1 MQPRHFRI
9 IIALTCVA
17 LLGACSRDGREMQL
31 PTADQQESIAVT
43 TTAGAGAVAE
53 IAPVGG
59 FALTPPW
66 AEGAQLD
73 ARFTC
78 AAGISPNL
86 TFQNVASDI
95 VTLALS
101 IVDETANNSVHW
113 IVANIQPTDSVV
125 AEGLVPAGA
134 IQATNS
140 LGTVGFGAPCPPA
153 GETHTYRLTGYGLS
167 QQLELENGVDSAT
180 LIQAIELAALDTQ
193 SSSFIVTSN

>member
-9 IIALTCVA
+9 IFALTYVT
-17 LLGACSRDGREMQL
+17 LLSACSSDGREMQE
-31 PTADQQESIAVT
+31 PSANQQESIAVT
-43 TTAGAGAVAE
+43 TTASAE
-53 IAPVGG
+53 ITPVGG

-73 ARFTC
+73 VRFTC
-78 AAGISPNL
+78 AAGISPSL

-101 IVDETANNSVHW
+101 IVDETTNNSVQW
-113 IVANIQPTDSVV
+113 IVANIQPTQTAV
-125 AEGLVPAGA
+125 AEGQVPIGS
-134 IQATNS
+134 IESTNA
-140 LGTVGFGAPCPPA
+140 LGTIGFGAPCPPA

>member
-1 MQPRHFRI
+1 MQPRHFRTI
-9 IIALTCVA
+9 FALTCVT
-17 LLGACSRDGREMQL
+17 LMGACSNDGREMQE
-31 PTADQQESIAVT
+31 PSANQQESIAVT
-43 TTAGAGAVAE
+43 TTAGAVMTP
-53 IAPVGG
+53 IGG

-78 AAGISPNL
+78 AAGISPSL
-86 TFQNVASDI
+86 TFVNVATDI

-101 IVDETANNSVHW
+101 IVDETTNNSVQW
-113 IVANIQPTDSVV
+113 IVANIQPTQTAL
-125 AEGLVPAGA
+125 AEGQVPIGSIEAM
-134 IQATNS
+134 NS
-140 LGTVGFGAPCPPA
+140 LGTIGFGAPCPPA

>member
-9 IIALTCVA
+9 ILALTCVT
-17 LLGACSRDGREMQL
+17 LFSACSRDGREMQE
-31 PTADQQESIAVT
+31 PSADQQESIAVT
-43 TTAGAGAVAE
+43 TTAGAVMT
-53 IAPVGG
+53 PVGG

-78 AAGISPNL
+78 TAGISPSL
-86 TFQNVASDI
+86 TFQNVASDV

-101 IVDETANNSVHW
+101 IVDETANNSVQW
-113 IVANIQPTDSVV
+113 VVANIQPTETALTEGSV
-125 AEGLVPAGA
+125 PTGA
-134 IQATNS
+134 IEATNS
-140 LGTVGFGAPCPPA
+140 LGTIGFGAPCPPA

-193 SSSFIVTSN
+193 SSSFIVTSI

>member
-1 MQPRHFRI
+1 MQPRHFPTI
-9 IIALTCVA
+9 FALTCVT
-17 LLGACSRDGREMQL
+17 LFSACSRDGREMQE
-31 PTADQQESIAVT
+31 PSADQQESIAVT
-43 TTAGAGAVAE
+43 TTVGAVMT
-53 IAPVGG
+53 PVGG

-78 AAGISPNL
+78 ASGISPSL
-86 TFQNVASDI
+86 AFQNVASDV

-101 IVDETANNSVHW
+101 IVDETANNSVQW
-113 IVANIQPTDSVV
+113 VVANIQPTET
-125 AEGLVPAGA
+125 ALTEGSAPTGA
-134 IQATNS
+134 IEATNS
-140 LGTVGFGAPCPPA
+140 LGTIGFGAPCPPA

-193 SSSFIVTSN
+193 SSSFIVKSN

>member
-1 MQPRHFRI
+1 MQPRHFQI
-9 IIALTCVA
+9 IFALTCVA
-17 LLGACSRDGREMQL
+17 FLGACSSDGREMQE
-31 PTADQQESIAVT
+31 PSANQQESIAVT
-43 TTAGAGAVAE
+43 TTAGAGAE
-53 IAPVGG
+53 TAPSGG

-78 AAGISPNL
+78 AAGISPSL

-101 IVDETANNSVHW
+101 IVDETANNSVQW

-125 AEGLVPAGA
+125 TEGIVPPGA
-134 IQATNS
+134 IEAMNS
-140 LGTVGFGAPCPPA
+140 LGTIGFGAPCPPA

-167 QQLELENGVDSAT
+167 QQVELENGVDSAT

-193 SSSFIVTSN
+193 SSSFIVTSNS

>member
-1 MQPRHFRI
+1 MQEPS
-9 IIALTCVA
+9 AN
-17 LLGACSRDGREMQL
+17 
-31 PTADQQESIAVT
+31 QQESIAVT
-43 TTAGAGAVAE
+43 TTAGAVMT
-53 IAPVGG
+53 PVGG

-78 AAGISPNL
+78 AAGISPSL
-86 TFQNVASDI
+86 TFVNVASDI

-101 IVDETANNSVHW
+101 IVDETTNNSVQW
-113 IVANIQPTDSVV
+113 IVANIQPTQTAV
-125 AEGLVPAGA
+125 AEGQVPVGS
-134 IQATNS
+134 IEATNS
-140 LGTVGFGAPCPPA
+140 LGNIGFGAPCPPA

>member
-9 IIALTCVA
+9 IFALTCVA
-17 LLGACSRDGREMQL
+17 LLGACSSDGREMQE
-31 PTADQQESIAVT
+31 PSANQQDSIAVT
-43 TTAGAGAVAE
+43 TTADAVAGAE

-78 AAGISPNL
+78 AAGISPSL

-101 IVDETANNSVHW
+101 IVDETTNNSVQW
-113 IVANIQPTDSVV
+113 IVANIQPTQTAV
-125 AEGLVPAGA
+125 AEGQVPIGS
-134 IQATNS
+134 IEATNS
-140 LGTVGFGAPCPPA
+140 LGAIGFGAPCPPA

>member
-1 MQPRHFRI
+1 MQPRHLRI
-9 IIALTCVA
+9 IFALTCVT
-17 LLGACSRDGREMQL
+17 LLGACSRDGREMQE
-31 PTADQQESIAVT
+31 PSANQQESIAVT
-43 TTAGAGAVAE
+43 TTAGAVMT
-53 IAPVGG
+53 PVGG

-78 AAGISPNL
+78 AAGISPSL
-86 TFQNVASDI
+86 TFVNVASDI

-101 IVDETANNSVHW
+101 IVDETANNSVQW
-113 IVANIQPTDSVV
+113 IVANIPPTQTAV
-125 AEGLVPAGA
+125 AEGQVPIGS
-134 IQATNS
+134 IEATNS
-140 LGTVGFGAPCPPA
+140 LGAIGFGAPCPPA

-180 LIQAIELAALDTQ
+180 LIQAIELSALDTQ

>member
-1 MQPRHFRI
+1 MQPRHLRVVF
-9 IIALTCVA
+9 ALTFVT
-17 LLGACSRDGREMQL
+17 LLGACSRDGREMQE
-31 PTADQQESIAVT
+31 PSANQQESIAVT
-43 TTAGAGAVAE
+43 TTAETAVMTPA
-53 IAPVGG
+53 GG

-78 AAGISPNL
+78 AAGISPSL
-86 TFQNVASDI
+86 TFVNVASDI

-101 IVDETANNSVHW
+101 IVDETTNNSVQW
-113 IVANIQPTDSVV
+113 IVANIQPTQTAV
-125 AEGLVPAGA
+125 AEGQVPVGS
-134 IQATNS
+134 IEATNS
-140 LGTVGFGAPCPPA
+140 LGTIGFDAPCPPA

>member
-1 MQPRHFRI
+1 MQLRHLRI
-9 IIALTCVA
+9 IFVLTSIS
-17 LLGACSRDGREMQL
+17 LLSACSRDGRDMRE
-31 PTADQQESIAVT
+31 PSADQQESIAVT
-43 TTAGAGAVAE
+43 TTAGAV
-53 IAPVGG
+53 ITPVGG

-78 AAGISPNL
+78 AAGISPSL

-101 IVDETANNSVHW
+101 IVDETTNNSVQW
-113 IVANIQPTDSVV
+113 IVANIQPTQTAL
-125 AEGLVPAGA
+125 AEGQVPIGS
-134 IQATNS
+134 IQAMNS
-140 LGTVGFGAPCPPA
+140 LGTIGFGAPCPPA

>member
-1 MQPRHFRI
+1 MQPRHFRTI
-9 IIALTCVA
+9 FALTCVT
-17 LLGACSRDGREMQL
+17 LMGACSNDGREMQE
-31 PTADQQESIAVT
+31 PSANQQESIAVT
-43 TTAGAGAVAE
+43 TTAGAVMTP
-53 IAPVGG
+53 IGG
-59 FALTPPW
+59 FALTPTW

-78 AAGISPNL
+78 AAGISPSL
-86 TFQNVASDI
+86 TFVNVASDI

-101 IVDETANNSVHW
+101 IVDETTNNSVQW
-113 IVANIQPTDSVV
+113 IVANIQPTQTAV
-125 AEGLVPAGA
+125 AEGQVPVGS
-134 IQATNS
+134 IEATNS
-140 LGTVGFGAPCPPA
+140 LGTIGFGAPCPPA

>member
-1 MQPRHFRI
+1 MQPRHLRVVF
-9 IIALTCVA
+9 ALTFVT
-17 LLGACSRDGREMQL
+17 LLGACSRDGREMQE
-31 PTADQQESIAVT
+31 PSANQQESIAVT
-43 TTAGAGAVAE
+43 TTAGAVMTPA
-53 IAPVGG
+53 GG

-78 AAGISPNL
+78 AAGISPSL
-86 TFQNVASDI
+86 TFVNVASDI

-101 IVDETANNSVHW
+101 IVDETTNNSVQW
-113 IVANIQPTDSVV
+113 IVANIQPTQTAV
-125 AEGLVPAGA
+125 AEGQVPLGS
-134 IQATNS
+134 IEATNA
-140 LGTVGFGAPCPPA
+140 LGIIGFGAPCPPA

-167 QQLELENGVDSAT
+167 QQVELENGVDSAT

>member
-1 MQPRHFRI
+1 MQPRHLRVIF
-9 IIALTCVA
+9 ALTCVT
-17 LLGACSRDGREMQL
+17 LLGACSRDGREMQE
-31 PTADQQESIAVT
+31 PSANQQESIAVT
-43 TTAGAGAVAE
+43 TTAGAVMT
-53 IAPVGG
+53 PVGG

-78 AAGISPNL
+78 AAGISPSL
-86 TFQNVASDI
+86 TFVNVASDI

-101 IVDETANNSVHW
+101 IVDETTNNSVQW
-113 IVANIQPTDSVV
+113 IVANIQPTQTAV
-125 AEGLVPAGA
+125 AEGQVPIGS
-134 IQATNS
+134 IEATNA
-140 LGTVGFGAPCPPA
+140 LGTIGFGAPCPPA

>member
-1 MQPRHFRI
+1 MQLRHLRI
-9 IIALTCVA
+9 IFALTSIS
-17 LLGACSRDGREMQL
+17 LLSACSRDGRDMRE
-31 PTADQQESIAVT
+31 PSADQQESIAVT
-43 TTAGAGAVAE
+43 TTAGAV
-53 IAPVGG
+53 ITPVGG

-78 AAGISPNL
+78 AAGISPSL

-101 IVDETANNSVHW
+101 IVDETTNNSVQW
-113 IVANIQPTDSVV
+113 IVANIQPTETVV
-125 AEGLVPAGA
+125 AAGSVPTGA
-134 IQATNS
+134 IEGINA
-140 LGTVGFGAPCPPA
+140 LGTIGFSAPCPPA

-167 QQLELENGVDSAT
+167 QQLDLENGVDSAT
-180 LIQAIELAALDTQ
+180 LIQAIELATLDTQ

>member
-9 IIALTCVA
+9 IFALTCVT
-17 LLGACSRDGREMQL
+17 LLSACSNDGREMQE
-31 PTADQQESIAVT
+31 PSANQQESIAVT
-43 TTAGAGAVAE
+43 TTAGAE

-78 AAGISPNL
+78 AAGISPSL
-86 TFQNVASDI
+86 TFVNVATDI

-101 IVDETANNSVHW
+101 IVDETTNNSVQW
-113 IVANIQPTDSVV
+113 IVANIQPTQTAV
-125 AEGLVPAGA
+125 AEGQVPIGS
-134 IQATNS
+134 IEATNS
-140 LGTVGFGAPCPPA
+140 LGTIGFGAPCPPA

>member
-1 MQPRHFRI
+1 MQPRHLRVVF
-9 IIALTCVA
+9 ALTFVT
-17 LLGACSRDGREMQL
+17 LLGACSRDGREMQE
-31 PTADQQESIAVT
+31 PSANQQESIAVT
-43 TTAGAGAVAE
+43 TTAGAVMT
-53 IAPVGG
+53 PVGG

-78 AAGISPNL
+78 AAGISPSL
-86 TFQNVASDI
+86 TFVNVASDI

-101 IVDETANNSVHW
+101 IVDETTNNSVQW
-113 IVANIQPTDSVV
+113 IVANIPPTQTAV
-125 AEGLVPAGA
+125 AEGQVPIGSIEAA
-134 IQATNS
+134 NA
-140 LGTVGFGAPCPPA
+140 LGTIGFGAPCPPA

-180 LIQAIELAALDTQ
+180 LIQAVELAALDTQ

>member
-9 IIALTCVA
+9 ILALTCVT
-17 LLGACSRDGREMQL
+17 LFSACSRDGREMQE
-31 PTADQQESIAVT
+31 PSADQQESIAVT
-43 TTAGAGAVAE
+43 TTAGALMT
-53 IAPVGG
+53 PVGG

-78 AAGISPNL
+78 TAGISPSL
-86 TFQNVASDI
+86 TFQNVASDV

-101 IVDETANNSVHW
+101 IVDETANNSVQW
-113 IVANIQPTDSVV
+113 VVANIQPTETALIEGSV
-125 AEGLVPAGA
+125 PTGA
-134 IQATNS
+134 IEATNS
-140 LGTVGFGAPCPPA
+140 LGTIGFGAPCPPA

-167 QQLELENGVDSAT
+167 QQIELENGVDSAT

-193 SSSFIVTSN
+193 SSSFIVTSI

>member
-9 IIALTCVA
+9 ILALTCVI
-17 LLGACSRDGREMQL
+17 LLSACSRDGREMQE
-31 PTADQQESIAVT
+31 PSADQQESIAVT
-43 TTAGAGAVAE
+43 TTAGAE

-78 AAGISPNL
+78 AAGISPSL
-86 TFQNVASDI
+86 TFQDVASDI

-101 IVDETANNSVHW
+101 IVDETANNSVQW
-113 IVANIQPTDSVV
+113 IVANIQPTETVV
-125 AEGLVPAGA
+125 AEGQVPVGS
-134 IQATNS
+134 IEATNA
-140 LGTVGFGAPCPPA
+140 LGTIGFSAPCPPA

-167 QQLELENGVDSAT
+167 QQLDLENGVDSAT

-193 SSSFIVTSN
+193 SSSFTVTSN

>member
-1 MQPRHFRI
+1 MQPRHFPTI
-9 IIALTCVA
+9 FALTCVT
-17 LLGACSRDGREMQL
+17 LFSACSRDGREMQE
-31 PTADQQESIAVT
+31 PSADQQESIAVT
-43 TTAGAGAVAE
+43 TTVGAVMT
-53 IAPVGG
+53 PVGG

-78 AAGISPNL
+78 ASGISPSL
-86 TFQNVASDI
+86 AFQNVASDV

-101 IVDETANNSVHW
+101 IVDETANNSVQW
-113 IVANIQPTDSVV
+113 VVANIQPTETALTEGSV
-125 AEGLVPAGA
+125 PTGA
-134 IQATNS
+134 IEATNS
-140 LGTVGFGAPCPPA
+140 LGTIGFGAPCPPA

-193 SSSFIVTSN
+193 SSSFIVKSN

>member
-1 MQPRHFRI
+1 MQPRHLRVVF
-9 IIALTCVA
+9 ALTFVT
-17 LLGACSRDGREMQL
+17 LLGACSRDGREMQE
-31 PTADQQESIAVT
+31 PSANQQESIAVT
-43 TTAGAGAVAE
+43 TTAETAVMT
-53 IAPVGG
+53 PVGG

-78 AAGISPNL
+78 AAGISPSL
-86 TFQNVASDI
+86 TFVNVASDI

-101 IVDETANNSVHW
+101 IVDETTNNSVQW
-113 IVANIQPTDSVV
+113 IVANIQPTQTAV
-125 AEGLVPAGA
+125 AEGQVPVGS
-134 IQATNS
+134 IEATNS
-140 LGTVGFGAPCPPA
+140 LGTIGFDAPCPPA

>member
-1 MQPRHFRI
+1 MQPRHLRI
-9 IIALTCVA
+9 IFALTCVT
-17 LLGACSRDGREMQL
+17 LLGACSRDGREMQE
-31 PTADQQESIAVT
+31 PSANQQESIAVT
-43 TTAGAGAVAE
+43 TTAGAVMT
-53 IAPVGG
+53 PVGG

-78 AAGISPNL
+78 AAGISPSL
-86 TFQNVASDI
+86 TFVNVASDI

-101 IVDETANNSVHW
+101 IVDETTNNSVQW
-113 IVANIQPTDSVV
+113 IVANIQPTQTAV
-125 AEGLVPAGA
+125 AEGQVPVGS
-134 IQATNS
+134 IEATNS
-140 LGTVGFGAPCPPA
+140 LGTIGFGAPCPPA

>member
-1 MQPRHFRI
+1 MQPRHFRL
-9 IIALTCVA
+9 IIALTCVT
-17 LLGACSRDGREMQL
+17 LLSACSNDGREMQE
-31 PTADQQESIAVT
+31 PSANQQESIAVT
-43 TTAGAGAVAE
+43 TTAGAVMT
-53 IAPVGG
+53 PVGG

-78 AAGISPNL
+78 TAGISPSL
-86 TFQNVASDI
+86 TFQNVASDV

-101 IVDETANNSVHW
+101 IVDETANNSVQW
-113 IVANIQPTDSVV
+113 VVANIQPTET
-125 AEGLVPAGA
+125 ALTEGTVPTGA
-134 IQATNS
+134 IEATNS
-140 LGTVGFGAPCPPA
+140 LGTIGFGAPCPPA

-193 SSSFIVTSN
+193 SSSFIVTSI

>member
-1 MQPRHFRI
+1 MQPRHFRL
-9 IIALTCVA
+9 IIALTCVT
-17 LLGACSRDGREMQL
+17 LLSACSNDGREMQE
-31 PTADQQESIAVT
+31 PSANQQESIAVT
-43 TTAGAGAVAE
+43 TTAGAVMT
-53 IAPVGG
+53 PVGG

-78 AAGISPNL
+78 AAGISPSL
-86 TFQNVASDI
+86 TFVNVATDI

-101 IVDETANNSVHW
+101 IVDETTNNSVQW
-113 IVANIQPTDSVV
+113 IVANIQPTQTAL
-125 AEGLVPAGA
+125 AEGQVPLGS
-134 IQATNS
+134 IEATNS
-140 LGTVGFGAPCPPA
+140 LGTIGFGAPCPPA

>member
-1 MQPRHFRI
+1 MQPRHLRTIF
-9 IIALTCVA
+9 ALTFVT
-17 LLGACSRDGREMQL
+17 LLGACSRDGREMQE
-31 PTADQQESIAVT
+31 PSANQQESIAVT
-43 TTAGAGAVAE
+43 TTAGAVMT
-53 IAPVGG
+53 PVGG

-78 AAGISPNL
+78 AAGISPSL
-86 TFQNVASDI
+86 TFVNVASDI

-101 IVDETANNSVHW
+101 IVDETTNNSVQW
-113 IVANIQPTDSVV
+113 IVANIPPTQTAV
-125 AEGLVPAGA
+125 AEGQVPIGS
-134 IQATNS
+134 IEATNA
-140 LGTVGFGAPCPPA
+140 LGIIGFGAPCPPA

-167 QQLELENGVDSAT
+167 QQLDLENGVDSAT

>member
-9 IIALTCVA
+9 ILALTCVT
-17 LLGACSRDGREMQL
+17 LFSACSRDGREMQE
-31 PTADQQESIAVT
+31 PSADQQESIAVT
-43 TTAGAGAVAE
+43 TTAGAVMT
-53 IAPVGG
+53 PVGG

-78 AAGISPNL
+78 TAGISPSL
-86 TFQNVASDI
+86 TFQNVASDV

-101 IVDETANNSVHW
+101 IVDETANNSVQW
-113 IVANIQPTDSVV
+113 VVANIQPTETALIEGSV
-125 AEGLVPAGA
+125 PTGA
-134 IQATNS
+134 IEATNS
-140 LGTVGFGAPCPPA
+140 LGTIGFGAPCPPA

-167 QQLELENGVDSAT
+167 QQIELENGVDSAT

-193 SSSFIVTSN
+193 SSSFIVTSI

>member
-1 MQPRHFRI
+1 MQLRHLRI
-9 IIALTCVA
+9 IFALTSIS
-17 LLGACSRDGREMQL
+17 LLSACSRDGRDMRE
-31 PTADQQESIAVT
+31 PSADQQESIAVT
-43 TTAGAGAVAE
+43 TTAGAV
-53 IAPVGG
+53 ITPVGG

-78 AAGISPNL
+78 AAGISPSL

-101 IVDETANNSVHW
+101 IVDETTNNSVQW
-113 IVANIQPTDSVV
+113 IVANIQPTETAL
-125 AEGLVPAGA
+125 AEGQVPLGS
-134 IQATNS
+134 IQAMNS
-140 LGTVGFGAPCPPA
+140 LGTIGFGAPCPPA